1 MSDQDR
7 ISPHS
12 LNTISCRPVMRIK
25 KISIKGLLVDS
36 MINSSNYI
44 TRTVWQTVRRITNE
58 MMGLKRLT
66 INMNVHLLIFLCVG
80 CIKNQKKIW
89 NNLYISPTLRSRIL
103 LVIQLLEGWGSS
115 SGEIHLKRLSRW
127 NYPPLLS
134 TVINKGLLW

>member
-7 ISPHS
+7 ISPHN
-12 LNTISCRPVMRIK
+12 LNTISSRPVMRIK

-66 INMNVHLLIFLCVG
+66 INMNVHLLIFL
-80 CIKNQKKIW
+80 
-89 NNLYISPTLRSRIL
+89 
-103 LVIQLLEGWGSS
+103 
-115 SGEIHLKRLSRW
+115 
-127 NYPPLLS
+127 
-134 TVINKGLLW
+134 